1 MYNKNFPTDGIII
14 TNVTVIPEWIDYNRH
29 MNVVYYAVAF
39 ETGFDCYK
47 NLIGMDLNYIKSS
60 NLSTVSLE
68 SHICYTKEA
77 NLNDVLRIETRV
89 AEFDYKRSHIYQEMY
104 RESDLLATQET
115 LSISFNTLTRK
126 TQEFDL
132 DIVKG
137 YTQLRDAQKNHTT
150 QPKVNKAI
158 RKLFPMT

>member
-1 MYNKNFPTDGIII
+1 
-14 TNVTVIPEWIDYNRH
+14 
-29 MNVVYYAVAF
+29 
-39 ETGFDCYK
+39 
-47 NLIGMDLNYIKSS
+47 MDLNYIKSS

-68 SHICYTKEA
+68 SHICYTQEA

-150 QPKVNKAI
+150 QPKVNKSI
-158 RKLFPMT
+158 RKLFPMNWLILNFYT